1 MTWCCTLLEWQLYT
15 KTSSWD
21 VFWKHC
27 FVVLEFGNRDFCRG
41 EIAPMFRPQEFE
53 HRLQIIDDKHAD
65 LQVSLFVKTTRA
77 LEEVLAK
84 KKGKLYHH
92 YLKYIYFLHIWYFIQ
107 PWGVFWGC
115 FFKAECIP
123 YLPWWTSKCMT
134 NSQHFQARIKAQF
147 TVRPKCQCHPFRL
160 LAGFLSESWHTRWAQ
175 KASSYKYGYHST
187 SRGVIVP
194 VIHLYTFKNKNIS
207 RGAHNFI

>member
-1 MTWCCTLLEWQLYT
+1 MP
-15 KTSSWD
+15 
-21 VFWKHC
+21 C
-27 FVVLEFGNRDFCRG
+27 FVVLEFGNRDFFRG
-41 EIAPMFRPQEFE
+41 GDCSNVSAPGVWTPAPDHRRQARRSSGESFRENHP
-53 HRLQIIDDKHAD
+53 
-65 LQVSLFVKTTRA
+65 A

-84 KKGKLYHH
+84 KEGKLYHH
-92 YLKYIYFLHIWYFIQ
+92 YEVHLFFTYLVFYTTLK
-107 PWGVFWGC
+107 VKEGC
-115 FFKAECIP
+115 ISSMVDFQVHGQ
-123 YLPWWTSKCMT
+123 LRMNTHQSS

-175 KASSYKYGYHST
+175 KNSSYKYGYHST

-194 VIHLYTFKNKNIS
+194 VIHLYTFKNKNLS